1 MVVKLID
8 LYNTKYFYISICK
21 DLTYLFSSC
30 WQIRNNTS
38 LQMHAGNEKIAK
50 VFDCFRTGA
59 PVQFDLAGGKYTSD
73 ACAVIQNAQREYGI
87 QFIDTECEWRE
98 QLFREND
105 ERLQYAKS
113 VVDTTTPLPI
123 LERGEP
129 TIDYIKSLQKGIIYS
144 VPFNYPGN
152 IWMQVVT
159 LINIYRPSIQLYLQN
174 RELQLLSFI
183 AKQLIPEDLN
193 RFEEYYMITPQ
204 GVQKVRRGEKIYV
217 QQLGYT
223 DVAGALTVAD
233 FVPTDFGS
241 VPLKD
246 DVTFRVIATNC
257 IHEVNKYH
265 NTRAAKLSEL
275 F

>member
-1 MVVKLID
+1 MVVKLTD

-30 WQIRNNTS
+30 WQIQHNTS

-73 ACAVIQNAQREYGI
+73 ACTVIQNAQREYGI
-87 QFIDTECEWRE
+87 QFIDTECAWRE
-98 QLFREND
+98 QLFRENE
-105 ERLQYAKS
+105 ERLKYAAS
-113 VVDTTTPLPI
+113 VADNTTPLLI
-123 LERGEP
+123 LECGEP
-129 TIDYIKSLQKGIIYS
+129 TIEYIRSLEKGIVYS
-144 VPFNYPGN
+144 VPFNYPTS

-159 LINIYRPSIQLYLQN
+159 LINIYRPSIKLYLQG
-174 RELQLLSFI
+174 RESQLLSFI

-193 RFEEYYMITPQ
+193 RFDTYYMLTPQ
-204 GVQKVRRGEKIYV
+204 GIQTVRRGEKIYV

-223 DVAGALTVAD
+223 DVSDALTVAD

-257 IHEVNKYH
+257 IHEINKYH
-265 NTRAAKLSEL
+265 NTRATKLSEL

>member
-1 MVVKLID
+1 MVVKLTD

-30 WQIRNNTS
+30 WQIQHNTS

-73 ACAVIQNAQREYGI
+73 ACTVIQNAQREYGI
-87 QFIDTECEWRE
+87 QFIDTECAWRE
-98 QLFREND
+98 QLFRENE
-105 ERLQYAKS
+105 ERLKYAAS
-113 VVDTTTPLPI
+113 VADNTTPLSI
-123 LERGEP
+123 LECGEP
-129 TIDYIKSLQKGIIYS
+129 TIEYIRSLEKGIVYS
-144 VPFNYPGN
+144 VPFNYPTS

-159 LINIYRPSIQLYLQN
+159 LINIYRPSIKLYLQG
-174 RELQLLSFI
+174 RESQLLSFI

-193 RFEEYYMITPQ
+193 RFDTYYMLTPQ
-204 GVQKVRRGEKIYV
+204 GIQTVRRGEKIYV

-223 DVAGALTVAD
+223 DVSDALTVAD

-257 IHEVNKYH
+257 IHEINKYH
-265 NTRAAKLSEL
+265 NTRATKLSEL